1 MDPQLPRPTAAEAAG
16 FGTLAAIQD
25 RDVFQGLSPDEVRS
39 RVYGRLVPTES
50 LRWQRASYAWEVAPG
65 LSRLLAF
72 DMPDSVRYLSDD
84 EVERFGGLAAL
95 WEAGLAS
102 LRARPTEKQQ
112 RFDFP
117 DGGSFVM
124 LSGDSIH
131 TASRVLVMEDL
142 LQQTGQRVDPRF
154 GVVVAMPHWTAVVVH
169 PITDGSALL
178 SMGHVAR
185 FARKFFA
192 DHGGPISPHA
202 YWWRNGTWAQISLPG
217 PGRHAT
223 MFVPGELSQVLEQLR
238 QADAHASRRPWRR
251 R

>member
-1 MDPQLPRPTAAEAAG
+1 VDPQLPLPAVGEAAK
-16 FGTLAAIQD
+16 FRPPAAIPD

-39 RVYGRLVPTES
+39 RVYGRLVASES
-50 LRWQRASYAWEVAPG
+50 LRWQRASYAREVARG

-72 DMPDSVRYLSDD
+72 DMPGGARYLPDD
-84 EVERFGGLAAL
+84 EVERFGGVTAL

-102 LRARPTEKQQ
+102 LRAMPAEEQQ

-117 DGGSFVM
+117 DGGSFVT
-124 LSGDSIH
+124 LSGDSVH

-142 LQQTGQRVDPRF
+142 LRQTGQPVDPRF

-169 PITDGSALL
+169 PIIDGSALL

-185 FARKFFA
+185 FARRFFA
-192 DHGGPISPHA
+192 NHRGPISPHA
-202 YWWRNGTWAQISLPG
+202 YWWRNGTWAQLSQPG

-223 MFVPGELSQVLEQLR
+223 MFVPGELNEVLEQLR
-238 QADAHASRRPWRR
+238 QADVRASRRRWRR